1 MNIETSIN
9 EKFDL
14 DSEKL
19 RDECGI
25 LGVYLT
31 KPETDDEAAMLSY
44 YGLYSLQHRGQESA
58 GIAVSDGENVSH
70 YKNMGILA
78 DVFTSEKLKSL
89 KGRIAVGQVLYAKAK
104 DRIIENAQP
113 FVNHTKLGTIAVSFN
128 GSLVNYDQLK
138 EFLEVTKKGNE
149 WIGFQSYFAQKY
161 HTTSMYHYEA
171 TEICGSTEKA
181 FDTFFEELEN
191 YLKERNVEILVV
203 KEDNIM
209 LEIEQQ
215 GCDKLIRIAFEIK
228 KRPPLFLRE
237 KSLTKMLLMLQG
249 FIYGY
254 NEYDDRLKEG
264 RTKKENIWSDFQSY
278 FGEKYK
284 TTTVYHPEF
293 IEWCGSEEKAF
304 DLFFEELE
312 SYLKEHNVEI
322 PEIR

>member
-1 MNIETSIN
+1 MLRID
-9 EKFDL
+9 KQGC
-14 DSEKL
+14 EKL
-19 RDECGI
+19 LCFTFRVRQQPLLFLKNKSLLELVFSTQGFI
-25 LGVYLT
+25 LGY
-31 KPETDDEAAMLSY
+31 
-44 YGLYSLQHRGQESA
+44 
-58 GIAVSDGENVSH
+58 N
-70 YKNMGILA
+70 
-78 DVFTSEKLKSL
+78 
-89 KGRIAVGQVLYAKAK
+89 
-104 DRIIENAQP
+104 NACD
-113 FVNHTKLGTIAVSFN
+113 
-128 GSLVNYDQLK
+128 YELK